1 MNPMLFMGARES
13 RFNRQKAGGGLQSGT
28 QEKREG
34 QATGMMDF
42 PLCVFAPLRE
52 PYFPF
57 PSSG

>member
-1 MNPMLFMGARES
+1 
-13 RFNRQKAGGGLQSGT
+13 LQSGT